1 MPRTGLVPTAVPL
14 PASMPAPAP
23 PPPALLRTNRVAAPA
38 VVRPVAPPTRIVVV
52 EPLLAVDDT
61 PLSPGTRARRRRR
74 RAGAGDARD
83 LEAAG
88 AVARAPH
95 PAADGPRRDTSAA
108 RAAAGMDL
116 AAYVAPAG
124 RAARGPIAAPRRRS
138 SPPPLVPGAP
148 AENGAGGFSIA
159 RQLGLGVSRI
169 VIDPGHGGKDPGA
182 PGSKTTEAAVVL
194 DVALRVEKILA
205 AEGGVEVVLTRRTDT
220 FVPLEERT
228 AMANRHA
235 ADLFLSIH
243 ANSSRNRK
251 AAGVETYI
259 LNFATNADAAA
270 VAARENAA
278 AVGSMRNL
286 PDMVSAIT
294 QGNKRDESR
303 ELASAVQESMVA
315 RLRPHNPPL
324 RDLGV
329 KQAPFVVLIG
339 AGMPSVLAEIAFI
352 SHDGEGGLLRTETI
366 PPAHRRGPGGRRH
379 PLHPHAQA
387 RRHHR
392 RPVDRSP
399 AAGAQGWAP
408 RQPVGN
414 RAGTMWRCSPCF
426 RQ

>member
-1 MPRTGLVPTAVPL
+1 MPRTGLVPTTVPL

-23 PPPALLRTNRVAAPA
+23 PPPALLRANRVAAPA

-52 EPLLAVDDT
+52 EPLLGVDDT
-61 PLSPGTRARRRRR
+61 PLSPGSLRGAVAAAPALPTRAVSKPPELLRARRTQP
-74 RAGAGDARD
+74 
-83 LEAAG
+83 LM
-88 AVARAPH
+88 V
-95 PAADGPRRDTSAA
+95 
-108 RAAAGMDL
+108 RAAIRPPSGLPPGMNL

-124 RAARGPIAAPRRRS
+124 RTARRAPAPVPS
-138 SPPPLVPGAP
+138 PLVPPPLVPGAP

-182 PGSKTTEAAVVL
+182 SGSKTTEAAVVL

-205 AEGGVEVVLTRRTDT
+205 AEGGIEVVLTRRTDT

-228 AMANRHA
+228 ELANRHT

-259 LNFATNADAAA
+259 LNFASNADAAA

-286 PDMVSAIT
+286 PDMVKAIT
-294 QGNKRDESR
+294 QGNKRDESA

-315 RLRPHNPPL
+315 KLRPHNPPL

-352 SHDGEGGLLRTETI
+352 SHDGEGGLLRTERYRQRI
-366 PPAHRRGPGGRRH
+366 AEA
-379 PLHPHAQA
+379 L
-387 RRHHR
+387 
-392 RPVDRSP
+392 
-399 AAGAQGWAP
+399 AAAVI
-408 RQPVGN
+408 RYTRTLKPVGTI
-414 RAGTMWRCSPCF
+414 AA
-426 RQ
+426 QE

>member
-1 MPRTGLVPTAVPL
+1 VPRTGLVPTAVPL

-23 PPPALLRTNRVAAPA
+23 PPPPLLRANRVAAPA
-38 VVRPVAPPTRIVVV
+38 VVRPLAPPTRIVVV
-52 EPLLAVDDT
+52 EPLLGVDDT
-61 PLSPGTRARRRRR
+61 PLSPGHLRGAVEAAPALPTRAVSKPPRLLRARRTQP
-74 RAGAGDARD
+74 
-83 LEAAG
+83 LM
-88 AVARAPH
+88 V
-95 PAADGPRRDTSAA
+95 
-108 RAAAGMDL
+108 RAAIRPPRGLPPGMDL
-116 AAYVAPAG
+116 AAYVAPGG
-124 RAARGPIAAPRRRS
+124 RTARRAPAPAPAPVV
-138 SPPPLVPGAP
+138 PPPLAPPPIVPGAP

-182 PGSKTTEAAVVL
+182 SGSKTTEAAVVL

-205 AEGGVEVVLTRRTDT
+205 AEGGIEVVLTRRTDT

-228 AMANRHA
+228 EMANRHT

-259 LNFATNADAAA
+259 LNFASNAEAAA

-286 PDMVSAIT
+286 PDMVKAIT

-303 ELASAVQESMVA
+303 ELASAVQESMVTK
-315 RLRPHNPPL
+315 LRPHNPPL

-352 SHDGEGGLLRTETI
+352 SHDSEGGLLRTERYRQRI
-366 PPAHRRGPGGRRH
+366 AEA
-379 PLHPHAQA
+379 L
-387 RRHHR
+387 
-392 RPVDRSP
+392 
-399 AAGAQGWAP
+399 AAAVI
-408 RQPVGN
+408 RYTRTLKPVGTI
-414 RAGTMWRCSPCF
+414 AA
-426 RQ
+426 QE